1 MIPVILLVLAQPAP
15 PPVPVVWS
23 SDGGSVSARVGSN
36 ILAVVSGTSSGPQTK
51 TCSANEFLST
61 LAAGTSST
69 CSQPAFSGVS
79 GSVSLAQ
86 NGTGAGA
93 PATDD
98 QVLLSASTSA
108 TGWAAVP
115 DCDGATKALNYRTAS
130 NTFACNTFSTSSGYA
145 TVMDEG
151 SALTQR
157 ATVNFVGAV
166 TCVDNSGASR
176 TDCTVS
182 GGSSNVTEVTVAFGA
197 GATTASTVVTGQAW
211 VTATS
216 KILCVPVLLAA
227 SGRNEGAEDPLIE
240 GLTGAA
246 HTRVL
251 GTGFTLTAGKTS
263 PGLYYGS
270 QIFHCTGS

>member
-182 GGSSNVTEVTVAFGA
+182 GGSGNAVEVTVTMPSDGSGWAQ
-197 GATTASTVVTGQAW
+197 TVVTGQTW
-211 VTATS
+211 VTSTS
-216 KILCVPVLLAA
+216 KIACQPFNDGGDSNNTDEVYSLAEFA
-227 SGRNEGAEDPLIE
+227 TTTS
-240 GLTGAA
+240 
-246 HTRVL
+246 TRVVS
-251 GTGFTLTAGKTS
+251 TGFTLTARSSSGVTGTFK
-263 PGLYYGS
+263 
-270 QIFHCTGS
+270 FHCLGV